1 MSVTKVSGIMQ
12 TSTKGG
18 DIASASP
25 TVIDTD
31 GDHFDVTGTT
41 SFAAFTVTSGRRFTL
56 QFDGILTMTHH
67 ATNLDLPGGADIT
80 TAAGDVAEFF
90 ATGTN
95 TVQCVNYTKAD
106 GTAVVSSA
114 GGDSRNFIIDGD
126 FTQWPE
132 GTTVTAPSSNRY
144 GPALWHASLSGGHVF
159 NYVKETSVLP
169 TLAQSGHSSKQ
180 CMKIDVTTAE
190 SSVASGERFLLDY
203 VITGTDYQ
211 RLEAQEVTLSFWVR
225 SGLTGTFYVTFKNG
239 GDNRFY
245 MSAQTID
252 SADTWEKKTI
262 TLTLDTAG
270 GATWLYTEA
279 DQGLTIR
286 ITLMSGT
293 DRQVGSAVDT
303 WLTGSSQDSK
313 SDQTNFLSDTSKD
326 FYISQ
331 VGLYLGDTAPTFL
344 PESVATVRDQV
355 DYYVQRY
362 DYDEENT
369 VNTNA
374 FGYMAGTTAGKAI
387 LTYRNPIRIEP
398 SVTTSGG
405 ASFLYLSGTDTSNL
419 SGGFSAGTIGKYSTM
434 FNCTTAG
441 GRTNGH
447 GGALVRDATDTCWI
461 MFNARH

>member
-1 MSVTKVSGIMQ
+1 
-12 TSTKGG
+12 
-18 DIASASP
+18 
-25 TVIDTD
+25 
-31 GDHFDVTGTT
+31 
-41 SFAAFTVTSGRRFTL
+41 
-56 QFDGILTMTHH
+56 
-67 ATNLDLPGGADIT
+67 
-80 TAAGDVAEFF
+80 
-90 ATGTN
+90 
-95 TVQCVNYTKAD
+95 
-106 GTAVVSSA
+106 
-114 GGDSRNFIIDGD
+114 
-126 FTQWPE
+126 QWPE
-132 GTTVTAPSSNRY
+132 GTTVTAPSSNKY

-245 MSAQTID
+245 MSAQTIN
-252 SADTWEKKTI
+252 AVDTWEKKTI

-293 DRQVGSAVDT
+293 DRQDSGAVNT
-303 WLTGSSQDSK
+303 WLTGSSKDSK

-331 VGLYLGDTAPTFL
+331 VGLYLGSTAPTFL
-344 PESVATVRDQV
+344 GE
-355 DYYVQRY
+355 
-362 DYDEENT
+362 
-369 VNTNA
+369 
-374 FGYMAGTTAGKAI
+374 
-387 LTYRNPIRIEP
+387 
-398 SVTTSGG
+398 SVTTVRNQVEYYVNRVGG
-405 ASFLYLSGTDTSNL
+405 DIANERVCSGTGISTN
-419 SGGFSAGTIGKYSTM
+419 TIQ
-434 FNCTTAG
+434 
-441 GRTNGH
+441 H
-447 GGALVRDATDTCWI
+447 ALMHPR
-461 MFNARH
+461 R

>member
-1 MSVTKVSGIMQ
+1 MSVTKVTGMMQ

-106 GTAVVSSA
+106 GTAIVA
-114 GGDSRNFIIDGD
+114 GASGDLRNFIIDGD

-344 PESVATVRDQV
+344 PESIATVADQV
-355 DYYVQRY
+355 DYYIQRY
-362 DYDEENT
+362 NFDSTGEESID
-369 VNTNA
+369 VGQV
-374 FGYMAGTTAGKAI
+374 FGTQQSYFPFHYRRKMRVKPSGSLTAAGTFACTE
-387 LTYRNPIRIEP
+387 T
-398 SVTTSGG
+398 GG
-405 ASFLYLSGTDTSNL
+405 ANETCITAAHSGTGTNGSRIYVTKSTTNL
-419 SGGFSAGTIGKYSTM
+419 V
-434 FNCTTAG
+434 AG
-441 GRTNGH
+441 GA
-447 GGALVRDATDTCWI
+447 ALVVRDGTDVCWI
-461 MFNARH
+461 QLDARH

>member
-41 SFAAFTVTSGRRFTL
+41 NFAAFTVTAGRRFTL

-67 ATNLDLPGGADIT
+67 ATNLDLPGGANIT

-344 PESVATVRDQV
+344 PESVATVKDQV
-355 DYYVQRY
+355 NYYVH
-362 DYDEENT
+362 T
-369 VNTNA
+369 ATNGIVGDSA
-374 FGYMAGTTAGKAI
+374 SNNIIDFGYAFPRPMRAT
-387 LTYRNPIRIEP
+387 P
-398 SVTTSGG
+398 SVTLKDTTPQFFGG
-405 ASFLYLSGTDTSNL
+405 ANFRTGSSPAYSAVSTNPLDKFGVAGRLTGFGTLLTTPRVHMSSNADVVMFLFD
-419 SGGFSAGTIGKYSTM
+419 
-434 FNCTTAG
+434 
-441 GRTNGH
+441 
-447 GGALVRDATDTCWI
+447 
-461 MFNARH
+461 ARH